1 MILVGPVKLGLW
13 AISSVVNSLID
24 LLVAHD
30 CNAWSRTH
38 PFYAAGSGSGAGDCG
53 TSACPK

>member
-1 MILVGPVKLGLW
+1 MILFGPVKLGLW

-30 CNAWSRTH
+30 CNAWSRIN
-38 PFYAAGSGSGAGDCG
+38 PFYAAGSGSDARDCG
-53 TSACPK
+53 TSACP